1 MLYALATAEG
11 FGEYRSLREQG
22 YSEIDSFAGA
32 LGKAEYTVAAE
43 KVGDYIG
50 KNNPIDDYLSA
61 VSGNNSNKKFMDALN
76 SIDSDDIIIN
86 KKQIGKKIG
95 EHCEDYGFNP
105 GSENDRI
112 QLLNIINDIV
122 DSAEEIAVGDN
133 WRCQIGKVKYYIKGE
148 DVVVVREYDNEFITI
163 LKGGINNERV
173 KEARGK

>member
-1 MLYALATAEG
+1 ME
-11 FGEYRSLREQG
+11 
-22 YSEIDSFAGA
+22 
-32 LGKAEYTVAAE
+32 
-43 KVGDYIG
+43 
-50 KNNPIDDYLSA
+50 
-61 VSGNNSNKKFMDALN
+61 ALN

-122 DSAEEIAVGDN
+122 DNAEEVAVGDN
-133 WRCQIGKVKYYIKGE
+133 WRCQIGKVKYYIRGE

-173 KEARGK
+173 KEARGE